1 MSDEPRFQQLQRR
14 LTAHLRDPEHDP
26 PPEGV
31 EDRRIRVYRELI
43 FNNVE
48 AFLSGGF
55 PVIRSLYDDAAW
67 HGLVRDFLRSHRA
80 GTPYFLEIGGEFVA
94 WLQDV
99 RPPGPD
105 DPPFLAEMAHYEYV
119 EVALTVAEA
128 PADWQSLPSDA
139 DLLQVRPALS
149 PLARLLGYRFPVH
162 RIGPQH
168 RPAQPSDTPHHLL
181 VHRTPG
187 DEIAFLE
194 LNPVTARL
202 VHLIQNNAGRTSRE
216 LLKQIADELGHA
228 DPGPVID
235 GGLEVLAELR
245 ERGVLGGMKDE
256 GLRKR

>member
-1 MSDEPRFQQLQRR
+1 MSDEPRFRRLQRK
-14 LTAHLRDPEHDP
+14 LTAHLRDPEHNP

-31 EDRRIRVYRELI
+31 DDRRLRIYRELI
-43 FNNVE
+43 YNNVE
-48 AFLSGGF
+48 GFLSGGF

-80 GTPYFLEIGGEFVA
+80 GTPYFPEIGREFVA

-99 RPPGPD
+99 HRLHPG

-119 EVALTVAEA
+119 EVALTLAEA
-128 PADWQSLPSDA
+128 PADWQPLPPEA
-139 DLLQVRPALS
+139 DLLQARPALS
-149 PLARLLGYRFPVH
+149 PLAWLLGYRFPVH

-168 RPAQPSDTPHHLL
+168 RPAQPSETPHHLL
-181 VHRTPG
+181 VHRTPR
-187 DEIAFLE
+187 DAIAFLE

-216 LLKQIADELGHA
+216 LLEQIADELGHA
-228 DPGPVID
+228 DPGPVIG

-245 ERGVLGGMKDE
+245 KRGVLGRMKDE
-256 GLRKR
+256 G